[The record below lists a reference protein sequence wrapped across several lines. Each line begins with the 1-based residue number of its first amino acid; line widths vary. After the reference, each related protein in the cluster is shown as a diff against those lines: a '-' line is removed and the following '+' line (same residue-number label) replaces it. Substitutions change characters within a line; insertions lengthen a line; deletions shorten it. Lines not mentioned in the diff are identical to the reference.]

1 MSVLPLDLFEWLLP
15 LAMNCLREGKLEK
28 VYFRLFKLFGN
39 SSLEDKFSKYQK
51 CNNLTIF
58 WLWRQSILK

>member
-39 SSLEDKFSKYQK
+39 SSLEDKFSKY
-51 CNNLTIF
+51 
-58 WLWRQSILK
+58 